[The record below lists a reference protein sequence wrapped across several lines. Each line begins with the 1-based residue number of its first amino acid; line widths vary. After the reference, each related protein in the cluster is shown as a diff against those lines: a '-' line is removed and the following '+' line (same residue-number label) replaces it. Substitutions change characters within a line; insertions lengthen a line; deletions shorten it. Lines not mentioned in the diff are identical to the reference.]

1 VYMYSSWNCYWLCD
15 VRIVMRVAAFHKLSY
30 FEMCEIPR
38 DHRR

>member
-1 VYMYSSWNCYWLCD
+1 VG
-15 VRIVMRVAAFHKLSY
+15 IVMRVAAFHKLSY